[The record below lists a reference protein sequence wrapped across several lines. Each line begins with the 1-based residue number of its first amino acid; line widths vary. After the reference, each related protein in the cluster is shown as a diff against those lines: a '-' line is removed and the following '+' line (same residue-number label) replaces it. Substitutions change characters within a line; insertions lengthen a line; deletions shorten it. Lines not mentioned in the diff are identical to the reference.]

1 MKYVHSVDILQ
12 NLVQQPEN
20 GEVIQDAGDIRET
33 TTMVMYSDYQAVPK
47 LRTKPTNQPLSPR
60 RIQAAGEA
68 SAVVRRRL
76 RHC

>member
-47 LRTKPTNQPLSPR
+47 LGTKPTNQLLSPSFYPSGG
-60 RIQAAGEA
+60 AGHLKLTRGA
-68 SAVVRRRL
+68 
-76 RHC
+76 